1 MPRLTA
7 GLALQLERSTD
18 SALALATA
26 GEIIR
31 SNLAPASIAHKELT
45 MGRLEALYELA
56 YLRIFLTWEAF
67 LEESF
72 LRYLCGFHNSVGPV
86 ALKGARVP
94 TIDDARVAILGGQRF
109 VSWYNPLRVIQRA
122 QRFCINSP
130 HEVVVLSVQTQL
142 EWYAA
147 IRGRIAHTSVYA
159 RGEFDIA
166 TLGLAGRRIRGSR
179 PGSFLRML
187 DPSPGKRWL
196 HILADGFKALAG
208 QITP

>member
-7 GLALQLERSTD
+7 GLALQLEISTD

-31 SNLAPASIAHKELT
+31 SNLVPASIAYKELT
-45 MGRLEALYELA
+45 IARLEALYELA

-72 LRYLCGFHNSVGPV
+72 LRYLCGFHNSAGPV
-86 ALKGARVP
+86 ALKVGRFS
-94 TIDDARVAILGGQRF
+94 TIDDARVAVLAGSRF
-109 VSWYNPLRVIQRA
+109 VSWYNPVSVVRRA

-130 HEVVVLSVQTQL
+130 HELVVVSVQTQL

-147 IRGRIAHTSVYA
+147 IRGRIAHASTYA
-159 RGEFDIA
+159 RGEFDQA

-179 PGSFLRML
+179 PGSFLRTI
-187 DPSPGKRWL
+187 DHGAGKRWL
-196 HILADGFKALAG
+196 HVLADGFKGLAG